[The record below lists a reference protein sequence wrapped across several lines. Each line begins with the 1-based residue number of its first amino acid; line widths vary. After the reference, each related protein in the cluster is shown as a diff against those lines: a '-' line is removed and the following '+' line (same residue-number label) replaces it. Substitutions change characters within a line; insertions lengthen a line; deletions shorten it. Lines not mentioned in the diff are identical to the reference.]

1 MKGIKKTLCLLL
13 SLVMILSMGV
23 PAFAFDNATSEAQAN
38 TTSSETSP
46 FSIELSTDKSS
57 YSATG
62 IAKITAKVTNTS
74 GKDIKNVSAEA
85 VFGELAP
92 CKKKSSQTTAE
103 AETLKDGESLEFT
116 YSATINKNAKKLN
129 IFEKIILFFVRLF
142 NGGYSAKDNGFDNG
156 REFVES
162 SNDIK
167 FGKRWAKNTVK
178 VWFGESGD
186 DDKIIKLSTEVKEL
200 STDEKDNKIVFTAEI
215 SNITGNVFLKCNESD
230 LSIKFV
236 KTDSANMLTCTAV
249 LDNSSEKTYHF
260 YAKSDSTLSNEV
272 TVSIYQPFTENEL
285 DRIDAVDANIDELVN
300 SNIYKSLA
308 ISEKALKM
316 KELLMSLCEK
326 GLIKNNSI
334 KYDDELKCYEF
345 EYADGGT
352 AYIYIDKK
360 LDINTSG
367 FSTNTEIHPNNE
379 LIKSSL
385 ISEANYEATNST
397 YNRQGILIYDLWSA
411 EENKN
416 VYDYNEEVSSAWNT
430 AGLPTTFQIDP
441 TVDFYKTGLIGKS
454 IIFIQEHGIELKRN
468 ELYGLSLRESVTRK
482 ATKSYSSD
490 IKTKNKRVF
499 KTKLADGSWSYI
511 ITPNFFS
518 FYYENQL
525 NDTLI
530 LLGSCMGFGKGQVY
544 DYHFSMAFAE
554 ICKAICV
561 VGFHNSVY
569 TDYSTKIIGNLVLRV
584 MDGYSVTEALNS
596 VKSSYGDTD
605 VQYKRKRVE
614 NLDKIVDGKNIT
626 WRTELENHEEAVPL
640 IGGNGSIKMF
650 NVGTVEGLVSEDE
663 TNIPLENVTIVAT
676 QNETVKTTQTNNNG
690 KFTFILPAGTWE
702 ISVEDTDTHWCHEKQ
717 TITVEKGEEITIT
730 PPFYMKKGT
739 KIQGCVRDS
748 ETQLPIA
755 NAKVEL
761 RDGTNFNVM
770 HDVNGKYH
778 ASDFE
783 DYKVLSTTTTDEN
796 GKYTFNMPS
805 GKYVVAVYHDDYE
818 FNGLYF
824 SFEKN
829 LDGYFP
835 TDILLVPNG
844 DGDDGDD
851 DRPVTASGNCGAE
864 GDNVKWILY
873 DDGELVISGSG
884 AMVEDMHK
892 SNRKPWDSI
901 TNQIT
906 KVTIE
911 DGVTSISNGAF
922 SMCKNVQS
930 LSLGNTIEVIGD
942 FAFEQCGKMSSIV
955 IPDSVFKIGNYAFT
969 QYSHTIKK
977 WILGK
982 NLKEI
987 GFAAID
993 LFYDDVD
1000 IYFNGSL
1007 TDWLNINK
1015 TDVSGTGHGWLS
1027 TAGGYYELYI
1037 DNLLVTNITIPN
1049 EITEI
1054 NDFAFSGCNSITTM
1068 KTSENVEI
1076 IGESAFENCPNL
1088 TTVQLSNGIREIHS
1102 CAFSNTAITEITI
1115 PNTIEKMNSNGGSQG
1130 YSCFGF
1136 ANKLKKVVFE
1146 EGLKKI
1152 PDGALYCY
1160 NNSICE
1166 IIIPNTVEI
1175 IGDYAFCDC
1184 SNLPNIIIPNRVT
1197 RIGECAFNG
1206 CKSLR
1211 SIKLPDNKTILEDGA
1226 FSSCTNLENIIIP
1239 NGVTSIGSD
1248 TFSLC
1253 TSLTE
1258 ISIPNSVTSIGDY
1271 AFQKCTLL
1279 KNVDLGDGVT
1289 SMGEFVFR
1297 NCKNLKNI
1305 SIPASLKISA
1315 YLGTFKDS
1323 YIETAVIE
1331 DGATIIPAHL
1341 FNKASYLREVS
1352 IPDSVTHIGRGAF
1365 ESCTSLIEINI
1376 PDSVTSIGYYAISN
1390 CSNLKKITINN
1401 PKCILIDDGFPSIHI
1416 SNTTVYGYKGSTA
1429 QACAEGQDCTFIP
1442 LD

>member
-1 MKGIKKTLCLLL
+1 
-13 SLVMILSMGV
+13 
-23 PAFAFDNATSEAQAN
+23 
-38 TTSSETSP
+38 
-46 FSIELSTDKSS
+46 
-57 YSATG
+57 
-62 IAKITAKVTNTS
+62 
-74 GKDIKNVSAEA
+74 
-85 VFGELAP
+85 
-92 CKKKSSQTTAE
+92 
-103 AETLKDGESLEFT
+103 
-116 YSATINKNAKKLN
+116 
-129 IFEKIILFFVRLF
+129 
-142 NGGYSAKDNGFDNG
+142 
-156 REFVES
+156 
-162 SNDIK
+162 
-167 FGKRWAKNTVK
+167 
-178 VWFGESGD
+178 
-186 DDKIIKLSTEVKEL
+186 
-200 STDEKDNKIVFTAEI
+200 
-215 SNITGNVFLKCNESD
+215 
-230 LSIKFV
+230 
-236 KTDSANMLTCTAV
+236 
-249 LDNSSEKTYHF
+249 
-260 YAKSDSTLSNEV
+260 
-272 TVSIYQPFTENEL
+272 
-285 DRIDAVDANIDELVN
+285 
-300 SNIYKSLA
+300 
-308 ISEKALKM
+308 
-316 KELLMSLCEK
+316 
-326 GLIKNNSI
+326 
-334 KYDDELKCYEF
+334 
-345 EYADGGT
+345 
-352 AYIYIDKK
+352 
-360 LDINTSG
+360 
-367 FSTNTEIHPNNE
+367 
-379 LIKSSL
+379 
-385 ISEANYEATNST
+385 
-397 YNRQGILIYDLWSA
+397 
-411 EENKN
+411 
-416 VYDYNEEVSSAWNT
+416 
-430 AGLPTTFQIDP
+430 
-441 TVDFYKTGLIGKS
+441 
-454 IIFIQEHGIELKRN
+454 
-468 ELYGLSLRESVTRK
+468 
-482 ATKSYSSD
+482 
-490 IKTKNKRVF
+490 
-499 KTKLADGSWSYI
+499 
-511 ITPNFFS
+511 
-518 FYYENQL
+518 
-525 NDTLI
+525 
-530 LLGSCMGFGKGQVY
+530 
-544 DYHFSMAFAE
+544 
-554 ICKAICV
+554 
-561 VGFHNSVY
+561 
-569 TDYSTKIIGNLVLRV
+569 
-584 MDGYSVTEALNS
+584 
-596 VKSSYGDTD
+596 
-605 VQYKRKRVE
+605 
-614 NLDKIVDGKNIT
+614 
-626 WRTELENHEEAVPL
+626 
-640 IGGNGSIKMF
+640 
-650 NVGTVEGLVSEDE
+650 
-663 TNIPLENVTIVAT
+663 
-676 QNETVKTTQTNNNG
+676 
-690 KFTFILPAGTWE
+690 
-702 ISVEDTDTHWCHEKQ
+702 
-717 TITVEKGEEITIT
+717 
-730 PPFYMKKGT
+730 
-739 KIQGCVRDS
+739 
-748 ETQLPIA
+748 
-755 NAKVEL
+755 
-761 RDGTNFNVM
+761 M

-835 TDILLVPNG
+835 TDILLVPN
-844 DGDDGDD
+844 DDGDD
-851 DRPVTASGNCGAE
+851 DRPVTAWGDCGAD
-864 GDNVKWILY
+864 GDNVKWVLY

-884 AMVEDMHK
+884 AMVEDMYK
-892 SNRKPWDSI
+892 SNRQPWDSI

-906 KVTIE
+906 KVTIK

-942 FAFEQCGKMSSIV
+942 HAFDHCGKMSSIV

-987 GFAAID
+987 GNSAID

-1015 TDVSGTGHGWLS
+1015 TDVSRTGYGWLS

-1054 NDFAFSGCNSITTM
+1054 NDFAFSRCNSITTM

-1076 IGESAFENCPNL
+1076 IGKSAFNNCPNL

-1115 PNTIEKMNSNGGSQG
+1115 PNTIEKMTSNGGSQD

-1152 PDGALYCY
+1152 PDGALYCL
-1160 NNSICE
+1160 NSICE

-1175 IGDYAFCDC
+1175 IGDYAFYDC

-1197 RIGECAFNG
+1197 RIGEYAFSS

-1226 FSSCTNLENIIIP
+1226 FCSCTNLENIIIP

-1297 NCKNLKNI
+1297 NCKNLKTI

-1331 DGATIIPAHL
+1331 DGATIIPDYL
-1341 FNKASYLREVS
+1341 FNKAFYLREVS
-1352 IPDSVTHIGRGAF
+1352 IPDSVTHIGREAF
-1365 ESCTSLIEINI
+1365 DSCASLIEINI